1 MVKKIGITGGSGL
14 IGKILTRIL
23 KKRKIKFSC
32 YKGDVR
38 NFKDIKKWL
47 NSNKDIKIVY
57 HLAAIVP
64 TIKVIKN
71 KKKSINVNYKGTINL
86 YKSIAEL
93 NKDIWFFFA
102 STSHVYKPQTNL
114 LKENDKLKPSSFY
127 GKTKLMSEN
136 FLLKKKDKNI
146 KICIGRIFSI
156 FHKKQ
161 KKPYFYPMM
170 ISKYK
175 NKSNIKNDYILKGGN
190 SLRDFSNAETVAK
203 IIFKLSQKK
212 ISGIIN
218 IGSGKKISLLDFV
231 NKYINKNVK
240 IKSTGKY
247 NTIAANISKLKKFS
261 IIK

>member
-64 TIKVIKN
+64 TIKVIKD
-71 KKKSINVNYKGTINL
+71 KKESINVNYKGTINL

-102 STSHVYKPQTNL
+102 STSHVYKPQDKP
-114 LKENDKLKPSSFY
+114 LKEKDSIKPTSFY
-127 GKTKLMSEN
+127 GTTKFMAEN
-136 FLLKKKDKNI
+136 
-146 KICIGRIFSI
+146 
-156 FHKKQ
+156 
-161 KKPYFYPMM
+161 
-170 ISKYK
+170 
-175 NKSNIKNDYILKGGN
+175 
-190 SLRDFSNAETVAK
+190 
-203 IIFKLSQKK
+203 
-212 ISGIIN
+212 
-218 IGSGKKISLLDFV
+218 
-231 NKYINKNVK
+231 
-240 IKSTGKY
+240 
-247 NTIAANISKLKKFS
+247 
-261 IIK
+261 